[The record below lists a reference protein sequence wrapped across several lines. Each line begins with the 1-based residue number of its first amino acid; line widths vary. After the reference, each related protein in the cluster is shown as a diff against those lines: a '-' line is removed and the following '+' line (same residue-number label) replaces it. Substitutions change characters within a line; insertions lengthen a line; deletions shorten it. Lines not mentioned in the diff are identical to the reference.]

1 MKVFSSLQIIKHKLF
16 GNATNSA
23 TIYLSIWVNLTNDNL
38 NLAKNV
44 EKKLFVC
51 DTDKIKIGLCN

>member
-1 MKVFSSLQIIKHKLF
+1 MYIPV
-16 GNATNSA
+16 
-23 TIYLSIWVNLTNDNL
+23 YLSIWINLTNDNSSL
-38 NLAKNV
+38 VKNV